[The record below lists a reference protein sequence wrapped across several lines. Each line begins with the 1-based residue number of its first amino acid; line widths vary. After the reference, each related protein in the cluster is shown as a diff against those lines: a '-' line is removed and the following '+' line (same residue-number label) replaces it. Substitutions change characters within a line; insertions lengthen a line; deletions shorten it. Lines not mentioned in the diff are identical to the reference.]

1 MYNSSLFVFGGYN
14 GQVVLNDFYE
24 FRFEP
29 VIIPPPTLIDDLRAL
44 INHREFS
51 DVTFVVDDQVRA
63 RFRARLRFVLY
74 FQRTEVNLR
83 QLSRPGLSVE
93 PI

>member
-44 INHREFS
+44 INHREFY

-63 RFRARLRFVLY
+63 RLGFVLY

-83 QLSRPGLSVE
+83 QLSRPGLSAE